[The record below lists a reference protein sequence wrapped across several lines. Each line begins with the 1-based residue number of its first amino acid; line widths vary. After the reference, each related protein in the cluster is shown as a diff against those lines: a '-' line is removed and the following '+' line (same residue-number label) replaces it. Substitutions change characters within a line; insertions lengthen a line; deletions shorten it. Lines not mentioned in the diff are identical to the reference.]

1 MKLKRLAD
9 AGRLQR
15 PSFRLFGAPF
25 TSWLTLAFLVAVLV
39 LMAFD
44 YPAGTY
50 TIASLVVIIPLLI
63 LGWYLQRDRIMRIA
77 RERTNTIA
85 FPALR
90 GDRTEPPPRP
100 RHDR

>member
-1 MKLKRLAD
+1 
-9 AGRLQR
+9 
-15 PSFRLFGAPF
+15 
-25 TSWLTLAFLVAVLV
+25 
-39 LMAFD
+39 
-44 YPAGTY
+44 
-50 TIASLVVIIPLLI
+50 VVIIPLLI